1 MATAK
6 KPAAKKKA
14 VKRLAAK
21 KTAAKKTVAKKAV
34 VAKEPAAKKITARKK
49 VDYTK
54 LLQLIESGKHQAEIM
69 KEFAFK
75 TAAQFKNH
83 YLSALMKA
91 GKAPEIKTSRATK
104 KSTPAK
110 ETFVSKRGSVVIAK
124 GLIEEMGFAVGTTF
138 TVRKTKSGI
147 SLKRMS

>member
-14 VKRLAAK
+14 LKRPAAK

-34 VAKEPAAKKITARKK
+34 AKEPAAKKITAKKK

-54 LLQLIESGKHQAEIM
+54 LLKLIESGKHQAEIM

-91 GKAPEIKTSRATK
+91 GKAPKIQTSRASSK
-104 KSTPAK
+104 AAPAK
-110 ETFVSKRGSVVIAK
+110 EAVVSKRGSVVISKA
-124 GLIEEMGFAVGTTF
+124 LIGEMGFAEGDKF
-138 TVRKTKSGI
+138 TVRKTKAGI
-147 SLKRMS
+147 SLKKL

>member
-14 VKRLAAK
+14 TKRPAAK
-21 KTAAKKTVAKKAV
+21 KTAVEKTVAKKA
-34 VAKEPAAKKITARKK
+34 VAKEPAAKKITAKKK

-54 LLQLIESGKHQAEIM
+54 LLKLIESGKHQAEIM

-83 YLSALMKA
+83 YLGALMKA
-91 GKAPEIKTSRATK
+91 GKAPEIVTSRASK
-104 KSTPAK
+104 KSAPAK
-110 ETFVSKRGSVVIAK
+110 EAFVSKRGSVVVSK
-124 GLIEEMGFAVGTTF
+124 VLIEEMGFAEGDKF
-138 TVRKTKSGI
+138 AVRKTKAGI
-147 SLKRMS
+147 SLKKLA

>member
-14 VKRLAAK
+14 LKRPAAK

-34 VAKEPAAKKITARKK
+34 AKEPAAKKITAKRK

-54 LLQLIESGKHQAEIM
+54 LLKLIESGKHQAEIM

-91 GKAPEIKTSRATK
+91 GKAPEIKTSRASTK
-104 KSTPAK
+104 SAPAK
-110 ETFVSKRGSVVIAK
+110 EAFISKRGSVVIAK
-124 GLIEEMGFAVGTTF
+124 GLIEEMGFAEGDKF
-138 TVRKTKSGI
+138 AVRKTKAGI
-147 SLKRMS
+147 SLKKLA